1 MMAYILIY
9 YIIQL
14 DAGKRV
20 MGLQVRFYNKIKKS
34 KNSDPI
40 PRNRFRSTS
49 LADT

>member
-1 MMAYILIY
+1 MASILIY
-9 YIIQL
+9 YIKQL
-14 DAGKRV
+14 DARKRV
-20 MGLQVRFYNKIKKS
+20 MCLQVRFYNKIKKKS